1 MHILSG
7 KAYARA
13 VRAHLLVDAA
23 LNALFLADAFQV
35 PQILVHQE
43 VQTAVQ
49 ENERNGRGTVSDFA
63 FPPMQG
69 PDLDVMDGGNISTR
83 CGTSKLYK
91 MLLEPVCAKTYF
103 FAHALGGSDTTSS
116 LFTISK
122 SLPLRKVR
130 ESQVFWECA
139 HVFTT
144 TGSSRENS
152 SRRKSTGGT
161 IWWKDR

>member
-7 KAYARA
+7 KAYACAIRT
-13 VRAHLLVDAA
+13 HLLVDAA

-43 VQTAVQ
+43 VGTAVE
-49 ENERNGRGTVSDFA
+49 ENERNGEGGTVSDFA

-69 PDLDVMDGGNISTR
+69 PDPDVMDGRNIRTR

-103 FAHALGGSDTTSS
+103 FCICTRG
-116 LFTISK
+116 
-122 SLPLRKVR
+122 
-130 ESQVFWECA
+130 
-139 HVFTT
+139 
-144 TGSSRENS
+144 
-152 SRRKSTGGT
+152 
-161 IWWKDR
+161 